1 MTSMGNWFVTLSGVV
16 ALAAGCSGSP
26 QVNPNGTGGT
36 NQGTG
41 GQNAGFGGAAG
52 ATGGS
57 KAGTGGTSLAGGG
70 CARVSGVAHPFA
82 PSSPWNTPTPA
93 NTQWYDVDVLHHCYE
108 NCMDSD
114 GLRHW
119 WVGTDVGI
127 TWSSPCDPLWTF
139 TLPAYTADDW
149 HRTRA
154 AATLQ
159 MHAPSTLAPEP
170 PDADSDRI
178 VLVADPVT
186 GNYIEIWSSTVDAS
200 SRTVTGQ
207 VWATDNMVTGQGV
220 GDASRNLNAGVR
232 ASNFSWAA
240 GNITQAD
247 LSAGKI
253 DHALEITL
261 PLDMLAGGSQGSGP
275 YRAPATSGNGDT
287 GHGPIVMGS
296 KIGIPADK
304 SMPTGLSS
312 IGIMVFNALKTYGA
326 YVGDGGGADK
336 PVIGADG
343 PSMGLAQ
350 GIGIDSTPF
359 EPLIAFWSHGGSADM
374 EKIGP
379 LLRVADYQP

>member
-1 MTSMGNWFVTLSGVV
+1 MGNWIALTGVV
-16 ALAAGCSGSP
+16 ALATACSGSP
-26 QVNPNGTGGT
+26 QVNPNGTGGAGGT
-36 NQGTG
+36 NQDTG
-41 GQNAGFGGAAG
+41 GGSALGGDG
-52 ATGGS
+52 C
-57 KAGTGGTSLAGGG
+57 GGTSGI
-70 CARVSGVAHPFA
+70 ARPYSA
-82 PSSPWNTPTPA
+82 SSPWNTPTSA
-93 NTQWYDVDVLHHCYE
+93 NTQWYDVDVLHHCNE
-108 NCMDSD
+108 NCVDSD

-119 WVGTDVGI
+119 WVGTDFGI
-127 TWSSPCDPLWTF
+127 TWSLSCDPLWTF
-139 TLPAYTADDW
+139 NLPAYTANAW

-154 AATLQ
+154 ATTLQ
-159 MHAPSTLAPEP
+159 MHAPSTLTPRP
-170 PDADSDRI
+170 PDADSDRV

-186 GNYIEIWSSTVDAS
+186 GDYVEIWSSTVDAS
-200 SRTVTGQ
+200 SKTVTGP
-207 VWATDNMVTGQGV
+207 VWATGNMITGLGV
-220 GDASRNLNAGVR
+220 GDATTNLNAGVR

-247 LSAGKI
+247 LDSGKI

-261 PLDMLAGGSQGSGP
+261 PLDMLAGSTVDSGP
-275 YRAPATSGNGDT
+275 YRAPATSGNGNT

-296 KIGIPADK
+296 KIGVPANQ
-304 SMPTGLSS
+304 SMPAGLSA
-312 IGIMVFNALKTYGA
+312 IGVIVFNALQTYGA